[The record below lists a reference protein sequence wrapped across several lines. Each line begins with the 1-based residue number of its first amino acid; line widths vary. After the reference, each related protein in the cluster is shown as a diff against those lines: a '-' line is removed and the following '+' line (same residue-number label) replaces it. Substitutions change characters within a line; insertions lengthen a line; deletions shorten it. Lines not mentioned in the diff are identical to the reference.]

1 MTATAS
7 EPRRL
12 VVTDD
17 TTLAEIVEAL
27 GHANWTAKRI
37 PRHYVEHKKAA
48 HAYID
53 YLLFEW
59 QMHR

>member
-12 VVTDD
+12 VVTDE
-17 TTLAEIVEAL
+17 TTLAEIIEAL
-27 GHANWTAKRI
+27 DHANKTAKKL
-37 PRHYVEHKKAA
+37 PRHFVEKKAA
-48 HAYID
+48 AHSYID
-53 YLLFEW
+53 YLLYEW